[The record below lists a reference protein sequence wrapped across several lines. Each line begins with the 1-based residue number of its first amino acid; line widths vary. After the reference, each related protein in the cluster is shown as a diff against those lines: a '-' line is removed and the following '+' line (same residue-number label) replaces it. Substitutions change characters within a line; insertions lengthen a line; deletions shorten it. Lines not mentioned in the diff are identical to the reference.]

1 MNQLDEIICSF
12 DRGLRTLTGGHQ
24 AVRDYPGANF
34 SEAPLSEEERAHI
47 VGLMRVNHTGEV
59 CAQALYE
66 GQALTAKGEDAKSA
80 LLAAAGEEQ
89 DHLVW
94 CEQRLSEL
102 EGGPSALAPVFFGLS
117 CALDVP
123 AVFEAID
130 IHFILRGK
138 GLNPQR
144 VDRAVSLS
152 AEKYCSAS
160 IMLARAG
167 VQISHSYEIFD
178 ATEA

>member
-1 MNQLDEIICSF
+1 MEIELKWIDGVHFEAADENGHRVPMDGPPEAGGQNLGTRPMQLILMGLAGCTAYDVIEIL
-12 DRGLRTLTGGHQ
+12 RKGRQQVEGL
-24 AVRDYPGANF
+24 
-34 SEAPLSEEERAHI
+34 
-47 VGLMRVNHTGEV
+47 EV
-59 CAQALYE
+59 CLR
-66 GQALTAKGEDAKSA
+66 GS
-80 LLAAAGEEQ
+80 
-89 DHLVW
+89 
-94 CEQRLSEL
+94 R
-102 EGGPSALAPVFFGLS
+102 
-117 CALDVP
+117 ALDVP

-138 GLNPQR
+138 GLNPQG